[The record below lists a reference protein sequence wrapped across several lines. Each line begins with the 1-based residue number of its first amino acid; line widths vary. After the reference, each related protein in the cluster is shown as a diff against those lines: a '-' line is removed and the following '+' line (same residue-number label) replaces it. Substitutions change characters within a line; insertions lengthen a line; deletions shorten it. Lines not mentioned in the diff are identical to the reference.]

1 MSYKW
6 PPKDPDEIL
15 DYSIDWSRFL
25 SSATISAVQWF
36 IDDSDGVKT
45 AFNNGAVVNGLQRVS
60 ATNTNTVAT
69 IHLGLGD
76 NNKIYKLYCQINDS
90 TGSIAE
96 RTIRIAV
103 KER

>member
-6 PPKDPDEIL
+6 PTKDPDEIL

-25 SSATISAVQWF
+25 ASSTISTVQWYV
-36 IDDSDGVKT
+36 DDEDGVKT
-45 AFNNGAVVNGLQRVS
+45 LFSSGTVVNGIQHVS
-60 ATNTNTVAT
+60 SANTSVVAT

-76 NNKIYKLYCQINDS
+76 NNKAYKFYCRINDS
-90 TGSIAE
+90 VGNIAE
-96 RTIRIAV
+96 RTVRITV